1 MQATYIKDGAFF
13 MVSNKLRLWEAALF
27 LAFGLTLTAGVWS
40 SASASALA
48 GQVLRLHVVANSDT
62 QEDQVLKLQ
71 VRDAVLEQAD
81 LLLEDVTDRGEA
93 EAVLSQQLQALAEAS
108 AAVVAG
114 AGYDYPVTVS
124 LEDCWFPTKVYDGF
138 SLPAGNYR
146 ALRVVIGAGEGQN
159 WWCVVFPPLC
169 LGSVTEEVAA
179 TAAQAGLS
187 EDQVSLI
194 TGRDGGY
201 VVKFKLMEWWDSLIQ
216 ALGLS
221 R

>member
-1 MQATYIKDGAFF
+1 

-93 EAVLSQQLQALAEAS
+93 EAVLSQQLQALAEAG

-169 LGSVTEEVAA
+169 LGSVTEEVAS

>member
-1 MQATYIKDGAFF
+1 
-13 MVSNKLRLWEAALF
+13 MVSKKLRLWEAALF
-27 LAFGLTLTAGVWS
+27 LAFGLTLPAGVWS

-62 QEDQVLKLQ
+62 QEDQILKLQ
-71 VRDAVLEQAD
+71 VRDAVLEQAG

-93 EAVLSQQLQALAEAS
+93 EAVLSQQLQALAEAG

-201 VVKFKLMEWWDSLIQ
+201 VLKFKLIEWWDSLIQ
-216 ALGLS
+216 ALGL
-221 R
+221 

>member
-1 MQATYIKDGAFF
+1 

-27 LAFGLTLTAGVWS
+27 LAFGLPLTAGVWS

-93 EAVLSQQLQALAEAS
+93 EAVLSQQLQALTEAS

-169 LGSVTEEVAA
+169 LGSVTEEVAS

>member
-1 MQATYIKDGAFF
+1 

-71 VRDAVLEQAD
+71 VRDAVLEQAN

-138 SLPAGNYR
+138 SLPAGTYR
-146 ALRVVIGAGEGQN
+146 ALRIVIGAGEGQN

>member
-1 MQATYIKDGAFF
+1 

-62 QEDQVLKLQ
+62 QEDQILKLQ

-93 EAVLSQQLQALAEAS
+93 EAVLSQQLQALAEAG

-169 LGSVTEEVAA
+169 LGSVTEEVAS

>member
-1 MQATYIKDGAFF
+1 

-93 EAVLSQQLQALAEAS
+93 EAVLSQQLQALAEAG

-201 VVKFKLMEWWDSLIQ
+201 VLKFKLIEWWDSLIQ
-216 ALGLS
+216 ALGL
-221 R
+221 

>member
-1 MQATYIKDGAFF
+1 

-93 EAVLSQQLQALAEAS
+93 EAVLSQQLQALAEAG

-114 AGYDYPVTVS
+114 AGYDYPVSAS
-124 LEDCWFPTKVYDGF
+124 LEECWFPTRVYDTF

-201 VVKFKLMEWWDSLIQ
+201 VLKFKLIEWWDSLIQ
-216 ALGLS
+216 ALGL
-221 R
+221 

>member
-1 MQATYIKDGAFF
+1 M
-13 MVSNKLRLWEAALF
+13 
-27 LAFGLTLTAGVWS
+27 
-40 SASASALA
+40 
-48 GQVLRLHVVANSDT
+48 
-62 QEDQVLKLQ
+62 
-71 VRDAVLEQAD
+71 
-81 LLLEDVTDRGEA
+81 
-93 EAVLSQQLQALAEAS
+93 
-108 AAVVAG
+108 VAG

-201 VVKFKLMEWWDSLIQ
+201 VLKFKLIEWWDSLIQ
-216 ALGLS
+216 ALGL
-221 R
+221 

>member
-1 MQATYIKDGAFF
+1 

-93 EAVLSQQLQALAEAS
+93 EAVLSQQLQALAEAG

-201 VVKFKLMEWWDSLIQ
+201 VLKFKLMEWWDSLIQ

>member
-1 MQATYIKDGAFF
+1 

-62 QEDQVLKLQ
+62 QEDQILKLQ
-71 VRDAVLEQAD
+71 VRDAVLEQAG
-81 LLLEDVTDRGEA
+81 LLLEGVTDRGEA
-93 EAVLSQQLQALAEAS
+93 EAVLSQQLQALAEAG

-124 LEDCWFPTKVYDGF
+124 LEDCWFPTTVYDGF

-201 VVKFKLMEWWDSLIQ
+201 VLKFKLIEWWDSLIQ
-216 ALGLS
+216 ALGL
-221 R
+221 